1 MLSDNAW
8 PGYLN
13 INGIRKND
21 ILNLNKLK
29 KKSDRVV
36 NFKKISG
43 LKSGY
48 QELAGKNWVRKIF
61 GK

>member
-1 MLSDNAW
+1 MELE
-8 PGYLN
+8 
-13 INGIRKND
+13 KKD
-21 ILNLNKLK
+21 IFNLNKLK
-29 KKSDRVV
+29 NKNDRVLK
-36 NFKKISG
+36 FKRISG